1 MLPESTS
8 RVRNGALATLVSV
21 LALALSTTA
30 LGAKERDKDDD
41 KRKNKDKD
49 SPAAQTLAATPA
61 GQPVYASTYKP
72 FPNIATA
79 IRGATVYDGKGG
91 KIENGVVFMSGGK
104 IVSVGGPD
112 TPIPADIAVFEGA
125 GKFVTP
131 GIIDIHSHLG
141 DYPSPGVEAHSDGNE
156 ATSPTTPEVW
166 AEHSVWPQDP
176 GFSRALANGGITALQ
191 ILPGS
196 ANLMGGRSVT
206 LKNVPARTTQGM
218 KFPGA
223 PYGFKM
229 ACGENP
235 KRVYGGRGRMP
246 STRMGNLAVNRE
258 TWLAAIDYANDP
270 KAKRDL
276 GKETLAGVLKGEI
289 LVHNHCYR
297 ADEMAL
303 VLDMAKEMGYKV
315 SAFHHAVEAYKIGDL
330 LRENDVCSAIWADWY
345 GFKMESYDGILE
357 NAAFLQREGA
367 CVVIHSDDANDIQRL
382 NQEAAKA
389 QAAGQ
394 RLGIEISDAT
404 AIQWITYN
412 AAKAMGIEDMTG
424 SLEPGKMADVVLWNG
439 DPLSVYSRPERVWV
453 DGALLFDAND
463 PKRRPV
469 SDFELGQP
477 GEGDVK

>member
-1 MLPESTS
+1 MFADKTWPA
-8 RVRNGALATLVSV
+8 RAGRLATLVS
-21 LALALSTTA
+21 ALALIASA
-30 LGAKERDKDDD
+30 AVADAKERDKD
-41 KRKNKDKD
+41 RKKGKDEE
-49 SPAAQTLAATPA
+49 AAAATLAATPA
-61 GQPVYASTYKP
+61 GGPVFASTYKP
-72 FPNIATA
+72 FPGIATA
-79 IRGATVYDGKGG
+79 IRGATVFDGKGNR
-91 KIENGVVFMSGGK
+91 IENGVVFMSGGK
-104 IVSVGGPD
+104 IVAVGGPD
-112 TPIPADIAVFEGA
+112 TPIPADIAVFDGA

-141 DYPSPGVEAHSDGNE
+141 DYPSPGVDAHSDGNE

-223 PYGFKM
+223 PYGLKM

-235 KRVYGGRGRMP
+235 KRVYGARGRMP

-258 TWLAAIDYANDP
+258 TWLAAIDYANAKDP
-270 KAKRDL
+270 KRDL
-276 GKETLAGVLKGEI
+276 GKETLVGVLKGEI

-297 ADEMAL
+297 ADEMAV
-303 VLDMAKEMGYKV
+303 VLDMAKEMGYRV
-315 SAFHHAVEAYKIGDL
+315 STFHHAVEAYKIGDL
-330 LRENDVCSAIWADWY
+330 LRENDVCSAVWADWY

-367 CVVIHSDDANDIQRL
+367 CVVIHSDDQDDIQRL

-389 QAAGQ
+389 RAAGL
-394 RLGIEISDAT
+394 RMGIDISEGT

-412 AAKAMGIEDMTG
+412 AAKAMGIDAMTG
-424 SLEPGKMADVVLWNG
+424 SLEEGKMADVVLWNG
-439 DPLSVYSRPERVWV
+439 NPLSVYSRPEKVWI
-453 DGALLFDAND
+453 DGALLYDALD

>member
-1 MLPESTS
+1 MRART
-8 RVRNGALATLVSV
+8 GALATLASAF
-21 LALALSTTA
+21 ALTACATTGTAGETASTSD
-30 LGAKERDKDDD
+30 AKSGK
-41 KRKNKDKD
+41 
-49 SPAAQTLAATPA
+49 TFAATKA
-61 GQPVYASTYKP
+61 GEPVFASTYKP
-72 FPNIATA
+72 YPGVPTVLT
-79 IRGATVYDGKGG
+79 GATVYDGKGG
-91 KIENGVVFMSGGK
+91 KIENGVVFMRDGK
-104 IVSVGGPD
+104 ITAVGGPE
-112 TPIPADIAVFEGA
+112 TPIPADVTVIDGT

-176 GFSRALANGGITALQ
+176 GFTRAMANGGITALQ

-206 LKNVPARTTQGM
+206 LKNVPSRTVQGM

-223 PYGFKM
+223 PYSMKM

-246 STRMGNLAVNRE
+246 STRMGNFAVNRE
-258 TWLAAIDYANDP
+258 TWLSAIDYANDP

-289 LVHNHCYR
+289 LIQNHCYR

-315 SAFHHAVEAYKIGDL
+315 AAFHHAVEAYKIGDL
-330 LRENDVCSAIWADWY
+330 LRENGVCSAIWADWY
-345 GFKMESYDGILE
+345 GFKMESYDGIME

-389 QAAGQ
+389 QAAGL
-394 RLGIEISDAT
+394 RLGIDISDAT
-404 AIQWITYN
+404 VIQWITLN
-412 AAKAMGIEDMTG
+412 PAKAMGIDKLTG
-424 SLEPGKMADVVLWNG
+424 SLETGKMADVVLWNG
-439 DPLSVYSRPERVWV
+439 DPLSVYSRPEKVWI
-453 DGALLFDAND
+453 DGALMFDAMN
-463 PKRRPV
+463 PKTRPV

>member
-1 MLPESTS
+1 MLSHTS
-8 RVRNGALATLVSV
+8 LRARFGVLATLAS
-21 LALALSTTA
+21 AMALSACATTGGSGGTA
-30 LGAKERDKDDD
+30 SASDGPAKSD
-41 KRKNKDKD
+41 NVF
-49 SPAAQTLAATPA
+49 AATKA
-61 GQPVYASTYKP
+61 GDPVFASTYKP
-72 FPNIATA
+72 FPNVATA

-91 KIENGVVFMSGGK
+91 KIENGVVFFSGGK
-104 IVSVGGPD
+104 ITSVGGPD
-112 TPIPADIAVFEGA
+112 TPIPADIAVFDGT

-176 GFSRALANGGITALQ
+176 GFSRALANGGVTALQ

-196 ANLMGGRSVT
+196 ANLMAGRSVT
-206 LKNVPARTTQGM
+206 LKNVPSRTMQGM

-223 PYGFKM
+223 PYSMKM

-235 KRVYGGRGRMP
+235 KRVYGSRGRMP
-246 STRMGNLAVNRE
+246 STRMGNIAVNRE

-276 GKETLAGVLKGEI
+276 AKETLVGVLKGEI
-289 LVHNHCYR
+289 LIQNHCYR

-315 SAFHHAVEAYKIGDL
+315 AAFHHAVEAYKIGDL

-345 GFKMESYDGILE
+345 GFKMESYDGIME

-367 CVVIHSDDANDIQRL
+367 CVVIHSDDQNDIQRL

-389 QAAGQ
+389 QAAGL
-394 RLGIEISDAT
+394 RLGMDIPDAT
-404 AIQWITYN
+404 VIQWLTHN
-412 AAKAMGIEDMTG
+412 AAKAMGIADLTG
-424 SLEPGKMADVVLWNG
+424 SLEAGKMADVVLWNG
-439 DPLSVYSRPERVWV
+439 DPLSVYSRPEKVWI
-453 DGALLFDAND
+453 DGALMFDAMN
-463 PKRRPV
+463 PKTRPV

>member
-1 MLPESTS
+1 MISEFKL
-8 RVRNGALATLVSV
+8 RARIGALATLAS
-21 LALALSTTA
+21 AIALSACATTGTSEMA
-30 LGAKERDKDDD
+30 DKDAKEF
-41 KRKNKDKD
+41 
-49 SPAAQTLAATPA
+49 AAKVESDGVFP
-61 GQPVYASTYKP
+61 STYKP
-72 FPNIATA
+72 YPNVATA
-79 IRGATVYDGKGG
+79 LTGATIYDGKGG

-104 IVSVGGPD
+104 ITAVGGPD
-112 TPIPADIAVFEGA
+112 TAIPADIAVIDGT

-206 LKNVPARTTQGM
+206 LKNVSARTVQGM

-223 PYGFKM
+223 PYGMKM

-246 STRMGNLAVNRE
+246 STRMGNFAVNRE
-258 TWLAAIDYANDP
+258 TWLGAIDYANDP

-276 GKETLAGVLKGEI
+276 GKETLVGVLKGDI

-303 VLDMAKEMGYKV
+303 VMDMAKEMGYKV
-315 SAFHHAVEAYKIGDL
+315 TAFHHAVEAYKIGDL

-367 CVVIHSDDANDIQRL
+367 CVVIHSDDQDDIQRL
-382 NQEAAKA
+382 NQEARKA
-389 QAAGQ
+389 QKAGL
-394 RLGIEISDAT
+394 RLGIDIPDAT
-404 AIQWITYN
+404 VIQWITYN
-412 AAKAMGIEDMTG
+412 AAKAMGIEEMTG
-424 SLEPGKMADVVLWNG
+424 SLEVGKMADVVLWNG
-439 DPLSVYSRPERVWV
+439 DPLSVYSRPEKVWV
-453 DGALLFDAND
+453 DGALMFDAMN
-463 PKRRPV
+463 PKTRPV

-477 GEGDVK
+477 GMGDVK

>member
-1 MLPESTS
+1 MIS
-8 RVRNGALATLVSV
+8 RYTLRARTGVLATLAS
-21 LALALSTTA
+21 ALALSACATTGSGDGTA
-30 LGAKERDKDDD
+30 GRGSGDEPKF
-41 KRKNKDKD
+41 
-49 SPAAQTLAATPA
+49 AATPA
-61 GQPVYASTYKP
+61 GDAVFASTYKA
-72 FPNIATA
+72 FPNVATA
-79 IRGATVYDGKGG
+79 IRGATIYDGKGG
-91 KIENGVVFMSGGK
+91 QIENGVVFMSGGK
-104 IVSVGGPD
+104 ITSVGGPD
-112 TPIPADIAVFEGA
+112 TPIPADIAVFDGT

-141 DYPSPGVEAHSDGNE
+141 DYPSPGVQAHSDGNE
-156 ATSPTTPEVW
+156 ATAPTTPEVW

-176 GFSRALANGGITALQ
+176 GFSRALANGGVTALQ

-206 LKNVPARTTQGM
+206 LKNVPARTVQGM

-223 PYGFKM
+223 PYGMKM

-235 KRVYGGRGRMP
+235 KRVYGSRGRMP
-246 STRMGNLAVNRE
+246 STRMGNFAVNRE

-276 GKETLAGVLKGEI
+276 GKETLVGVLKGDI
-289 LVHNHCYR
+289 LIQNHCYR

-315 SAFHHAVEAYKIGDL
+315 AAFHHAVEAYKIGDL

-367 CVVIHSDDANDIQRL
+367 CVVIHSDDQNDIQRL

-389 QAAGQ
+389 QAAGA
-394 RLGIEISDAT
+394 RVGIDIPDAT
-404 AIQWITYN
+404 VIQWLTYN
-412 AAKAMGIEDMTG
+412 AAKAMGIEDLTG
-424 SLEPGKMADVVLWNG
+424 SLEVGKMADVVLWNG
-439 DPLSVYSRPERVWV
+439 DPLSVYSRPEKVWI
-453 DGALLFDAND
+453 DGALMFDAMD
-463 PKRRPV
+463 RKRRPV

>member
-1 MLPESTS
+1 MLSHDKQRS
-8 RVRNGALATLVSV
+8 RRLALATLVS
-21 LALALSTTA
+21 AFALSACATTGTTGDTGSDTGKA
-30 LGAKERDKDDD
+30 DMMDD
-41 KRKNKDKD
+41 KEF
-49 SPAAQTLAATPA
+49 AAAPA
-61 GQPVYASTYKP
+61 GDPVFPSTYKP
-72 FPNIATA
+72 YPNVATA
-79 IRGATVYDGKGG
+79 LKGATIYDGKGG
-91 KIENGVVFMSGGK
+91 RIENGVVFMSGGK
-104 IVSVGGPD
+104 IVAVGGPD
-112 TPIPADIAVFEGA
+112 TPIPADVAVFDGT

-141 DYPSPGVEAHSDGNE
+141 NYPTPGVEAHSDGNE

-176 GFSRALANGGITALQ
+176 GFTRALANGGITSLQ

-206 LKNVPARTTQGM
+206 LKNIPSRTVQGM

-223 PYGFKM
+223 PYGMKM

-235 KRVYGGRGRMP
+235 KRVYGGRGRAP
-246 STRMGNLAVNRE
+246 STRMGNFAVNRE
-258 TWLAAIDYANDP
+258 TWLGAIDYANDP

-303 VLDMAKEMGYKV
+303 VMDMAKEMGYKV

-345 GFKMESYDGILE
+345 GFKMESYDGIME

-367 CVVIHSDDANDIQRL
+367 CVVIHSDDAGDIQRL

-389 QAAGQ
+389 QKAGL
-394 RLGIEISDAT
+394 RLGINIPDA
-404 AIQWITYN
+404 AVIQWITYN

-424 SLEPGKMADVVLWNG
+424 SLEVGKMADVVLWNG
-439 DPLSVYSRPERVWV
+439 NPLSVYSRPEKVWV
-453 DGALLFDAND
+453 DGALMYDALN
-463 PKRRPV
+463 PKTRPV

>member
-1 MLPESTS
+1 MSLKSLQ
-8 RVRNGALATLVSV
+8 GAGLAFVS
-21 LALALSTTA
+21 ALALSACAASGSGT
-30 LGAKERDKDDD
+30 
-41 KRKNKDKD
+41 D
-49 SPAAQTLAATPA
+49 SASANSASKGTLAAKGP
-61 GQPVYASTYKP
+61 GDDPYPSTYRP
-72 FPNIATA
+72 YPNIATA
-79 IRGATVYDGKGG
+79 IRGATIYDGKGG

-112 TPIPADIAVFEGA
+112 TPIPADIAVFDGT

-141 DYPSPGVEAHSDGNE
+141 NYPTPAVSAHSDGNE
-156 ATSPTTPEVW
+156 ATSPATPNVW

-176 GFSRALANGGITALQ
+176 GFTRALANGGITTLQ

-206 LKNVPARTTQGM
+206 LKNVPARTAQGM

-235 KRVYGGRGRMP
+235 KRVYGSRGRIP
-246 STRMGNLAVNRE
+246 STRMGNIAVNRQ
-258 TWLAAIDYANDP
+258 TWLDAIDYANNP
-270 KAKRDL
+270 QAKRDL
-276 GKETLAGVLKGEI
+276 GNETLAGVLRGEI

-297 ADEMAL
+297 ADEMAQ

-315 SAFHHAVEAYKIGDL
+315 TAFHHAVEAYKIGDL

-345 GFKMESYDGILE
+345 GFKMEAYDGIME

-389 QAAGQ
+389 QAAG
-394 RLGIEISDAT
+394 RRMGIIIPDAEV
-404 AIQWITYN
+404 IGWITHN
-412 AAKAMGIEDMTG
+412 AAKAMGIGDATG
-424 SLEPGKMADVVLWNG
+424 SLEAGKMADVVLWNG
-439 DPLSVYSRPERVWV
+439 NPLSVYSRPEKVWI
-453 DGALLFDAND
+453 DGALMFDAMD
-463 PKRRPV
+463 PKIRPV

>member
-1 MLPESTS
+1 MKKP
-8 RVRNGALATLVSV
+8 AL
-21 LALALSTTA
+21 LACAAAFALSACSTTGGGDVA
-30 LGAKERDKDDD
+30 SASRAERTAPKGEDG
-41 KRKNKDKD
+41 NA
-49 SPAAQTLAATPA
+49 PFP
-61 GQPVYASTYKP
+61 STYKAYP
-72 FPNIATA
+72 GTPTA
-79 IRGATVYDGKGG
+79 LVGATIYDGKGG
-91 KIENGVVFMSGGK
+91 RIDNGTVFFSGGK
-104 IVSVGGPD
+104 IVSIGGPD
-112 TPIPADIAVFEGA
+112 TPVPADIAVFDGS

-131 GIIDIHSHLG
+131 GVIDIHSHLG
-141 DYPSPGVEAHSDGNE
+141 DYPTPSVDAHSDGNE

-176 GFSRALANGGITALQ
+176 GFTRALANGGVTALQ

-196 ANLMGGRSVT
+196 ANLMGGRAVT
-206 LKNVPARTTQGM
+206 LKNVPSRTVQGM

-235 KRVYGGRGRMP
+235 KRVYGGKGRMP
-246 STRMGNLAVNRE
+246 STRMGNFAVNRQ
-258 TWLAAIDYANDP
+258 TWLDAKAYAEGDRD
-270 KAKRDL
+270 KRDL
-276 GKETLAGVLKGEI
+276 AKETLAGVLDGEI

-303 VLDMAKEMGYKV
+303 VMDMAKEMGYKV
-315 SAFHHAVEAYKIGDL
+315 STFHHAVEAYKIGDL

-367 CVVIHSDDANDIQRL
+367 CVVIHSDDANGIQRL

-389 QAAGQ
+389 QAAGA
-394 RLGIEISDAT
+394 RVGIDIPDAEV
-404 AIQWITYN
+404 IRWITLN
-412 AAKAMGIEDMTG
+412 PAKAMGIDGMTG

-439 DPLSVYSRPERVWV
+439 DPLSVYSRPEKVWV
-453 DGALLFDAND
+453 DGALLFDAMD
-463 PKRRPV
+463 RKRRPV

>member
-1 MLPESTS
+1 MFADKTT
-8 RVRNGALATLVSV
+8 RARLAAFTTLAS
-21 LALALSTTA
+21 ALALIASATVA
-30 LGAKERDKDDD
+30 DAKERDK
-41 KRKNKDKD
+41 KKKGKDEEVAEA
-49 SPAAQTLAATPA
+49 PAFAAAKP
-61 GQPVYASTYKP
+61 GDPVFASTYKP
-72 FPNIATA
+72 YPGVATA
-79 IRGATVYDGKGG
+79 IRGAIVYDGRGN
-91 KIENGVVFMSGGK
+91 KIDNGVVFMSGGK
-104 IVSVGGPD
+104 IVAVGGPD
-112 TPIPADIAVFEGA
+112 TPIPADIAVFDGT
-125 GKFVTP
+125 GKVVTP

-176 GFSRALANGGITALQ
+176 GFARALANGGITSLQ

-235 KRVYGGRGRMP
+235 KRVYGNRGRMP

-258 TWLAAIDYANDP
+258 TWLAAIDYANNP
-270 KAKRDL
+270 EAKRDL
-276 GKETLAGVLKGEI
+276 GKETLVGVLKGEI

-315 SAFHHAVEAYKIGDL
+315 STFHHAVEAYKIGDL
-330 LRENDVCSAIWADWY
+330 LRDNNVCSAIWADWY

-394 RLGIEISDAT
+394 RLGIDIPDAT
-404 AIQWITYN
+404 VIGWITYN
-412 AAKAMGIEDMTG
+412 PAKAMGIESMTG
-424 SLEPGKMADVVLWNG
+424 SLEAGKMADVVLWNG
-439 DPLSVYSRPERVWV
+439 DPLSVYSRPEKVWI
-453 DGALLFDAND
+453 DGALMFDAND